1 MGAEAFHVCYGLR
14 WDIDATDEDA
24 IALLERRSDPRQLAA
39 RRHDLD
45 SWWGIT
51 TDEGLCFLLVGKLVG
66 SFGWEGRHSA
76 ELGDQE
82 VAGLAEEI
90 LPKLRAAGFAAEP
103 AWHLQ
108 FEPDR

>member
-1 MGAEAFHVCYGLR
+1 MGANAFHVCYGLR
-14 WDIDATDEDA
+14 WDIDATDEDSV
-24 IALLERRSDPRQLAA
+24 ALLERRSDPRQIAA

-45 SWWGIT
+45 SWWGMT
-51 TDEGLCFLLVGKLVG
+51 TDEGLCFLLVSKLVG

-76 ELGDQE
+76 ELGDHE
-82 VAGLAEEI
+82 VAGLAGEI

-103 AWHLQ
+103 SWHFQ